1 MNRKGI
7 SQVAYTIC
15 VLFAFIRFILQPIFE
30 YHAHVI
36 FDEQFRIRPRRQATS
51 AESIAAASCGTG
63 VRMKTLK
70 LPTKAKSSI
79 AISINSSNSTSYRLC
94 NLISSLTT
102 QQKQQNLV
110 VDITVFS
117 DTALSKDSLCGEA
130 AVIEWEPKS
139 NHNR

>member
-1 MNRKGI
+1 MDRKGI

-15 VLFAFIRFILQPIFE
+15 MLFAFIRFILQPIFDF
-30 YHAHVI
+30 HAHVI
-36 FDEQFRIRPRRQATS
+36 FDEQFSVRPRRLATP
-51 AESIAAASCGTG
+51 AESIAATSCGAG
-63 VRMKTLK
+63 VKMKTLK
-70 LPTKAKSSI
+70 LPTEAKSSI

-102 QQKQQNLV
+102 QQKQHNLV

-117 DTALSKDSLCGEA
+117 DTALRKDSLCGEA
-130 AVIEWEPKS
+130 TVIEWEPKS